1 MTDNFVI
8 AVASGKGGTG
18 KTTIATN
25 LARYAARS
33 GQKVQYLDC
42 DVEEPNGH
50 IFLKPQIDRTQQV
63 TVDTPQVDL
72 GKCTG
77 CGKCGEICRYSA
89 IICIKENVLTF
100 EQLCHSCGG
109 CFRVCPVDAIKPK
122 PINIGD
128 IKLGKAGTVRSPAVS
143 RANAGCLTS
152 NGDGSIDFVH
162 GKLRVGYVRTPS
174 LIKEVKK
181 HIKQDSLAIIDV
193 PPGTSCPVVEAVKGA
208 DFVLLVTEPTPFG
221 LNDLKLAVDLVR
233 EMNLPFAVIINR
245 YDIGND
251 EVEKY
256 CKAQNIDICLK
267 LPDDRRIAE
276 AYSSGQMIV
285 DVLSEYRKELSE
297 LYEYIK
303 SVKAGIDDKRRL
315 RVRRKNNS

>member
-1 MTDNFVI
+1 MPDDFII
-8 AVASGKGGTG
+8 AIASGKGGTG

-25 LARYAARS
+25 LAHYVARL
-33 GQKVQYLDC
+33 GHKVQYLDC

-50 IFLKPQIDRTQQV
+50 IFLKPKIDVSRAV
-63 TVDTPQVDL
+63 TIDVPQVDL
-72 GKCTG
+72 EKCIG
-77 CGKCGEICRYSA
+77 CGKCGEICQYSA

-109 CFRVCPVDAIKPK
+109 CIRVCPADAIKPK
-122 PINIGD
+122 PLRIGD
-128 IKLGKAGTVRSPAVS
+128 IEFGKAG
-143 RANAGCLTS
+143 
-152 NGDGSIDFVH
+152 DIDFIH
-162 GKLRVGYVRTPS
+162 GKLRIGHVRTPS

-181 HIKQDSLAIIDV
+181 HIKQDRLAIIDV

-233 EMNLPFAVIINR
+233 KMNLSLAVVINR
-245 YDIGND
+245 YGLGND
-251 EVEKY
+251 DVEKY
-256 CKAQNIDICLK
+256 CRTENIDVIMK

-276 AYSSGQMIV
+276 AYSTGQMIV
-285 DVLSEYRKELSE
+285 DVLSEYREEFSE

-315 RVRRKNNS
+315 RVRGKNNS